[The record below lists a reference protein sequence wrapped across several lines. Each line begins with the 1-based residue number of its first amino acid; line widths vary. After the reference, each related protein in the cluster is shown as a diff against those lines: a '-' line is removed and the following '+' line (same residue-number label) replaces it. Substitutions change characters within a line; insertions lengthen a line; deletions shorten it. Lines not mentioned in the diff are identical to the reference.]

1 MLSSRWFEFNI
12 VIVIQDT
19 ALRRHIVTNTHKSSY
34 YDVDVDDGNDG
45 EDAIN
50 KNNNDNTS
58 TTTITTGV

>member
-34 YDVDVDDGNDG
+34 YDVDDGNDG

-50 KNNNDNTS
+50 KNNNDNNTS
-58 TTTITTGV
+58 TTTITTGA

>member
-12 VIVIQDT
+12 VIVIAKQDT

-34 YDVDVDDGNDG
+34 YDVDDGNDG